1 MLDVQTWN
9 LIGKN
14 HHVIFDNFFSTVK
27 LVEDLLEDGMY
38 SNGDKKGEVIYL
50 GKNLTDCELFR
61 RKGLL
66 LCSLDSW
73 RALLG

>member
-38 SNGDKKGEVIYL
+38 SNSDKKGEVIYL
-50 GKNLTDCELFR
+50 GKNLTDSELFR